1 MREFH
6 SHILSWAT
14 WVLYPSKEKY
24 NVMIKDLAYGAFTL
38 VYPLV
43 SEPIRKGNILQV
55 CQPLVSYIR
64 HQEGLK
70 LATNF
75 IRNWWVCLNDLTPAF
90 PMLKGL
96 VQRYLTAQL

>member
-1 MREFH
+1 M
-6 SHILSWAT
+6 
-14 WVLYPSKEKY
+14 K
-24 NVMIKDLAYGAFTL
+24 NLAYSAFTL

-43 SEPIRKGNILQV
+43 SEPIRKGDILQV

-64 HQEGLK
+64 HQEGPK

-75 IRNWWVCLNDLTPAF
+75 IRSLWVHLNDLTPAF

-96 VQRYLTAQL
+96 VQRYLTAIS